1 VIIPLFPYSLALF
14 LSTGTDYV
22 HSYGSVIATH
32 LLHTPQIAEKIESML
47 FIDPVTFLLHL
58 PDVAYNFVRLSISMP
73 VNGDSCPTKQICRKP
88 VRANEHQLYYFASKD
103 MGVSHTLS
111 RRFFWSENILWKEDI
126 RDHRATVV
134 LGGRDLIVNTEAVR
148 TYLTADEA
156 AKPDLS
162 HQKEGAWKGDG
173 LDVLWFPELD
183 HAQVFDKKSTR
194 LRLVNIV
201 RSYCERKKTR

>member
-1 VIIPLFPYSLALF
+1 VIILLFPYSLALF

-58 PDVAYNFVRLSISMP
+58 PDVAYNF
-73 VNGDSCPTKQICRKP
+73 ICRKP